1 MSNNTPDYDN
11 NLAFEPKSA
20 DDLNEQGRQSDVL
33 ISAIERCEKVEKQL
47 KIAIKALEEYTSN
60 ESYRLCLCYIDKD
73 KKMFA
78 STVAE
83 EAIEQ
88 IKELDK

>member
-20 DDLNEQGRQSDVL
+20 DDLNKQERQSDVL
-33 ISAIERCEKVEKQL
+33 ISAIERCEKLEKQL
-47 KIAIKALEEYTSN
+47 KIAIKALRLYSN
-60 ESYRLCLCYIDKD
+60 LRGDGTVSNYES
-73 KKMFA
+73 
-78 STVAE
+78 VAKS
-83 EAIEQ
+83 ALEQ